1 MAEMKEDTRHAS
13 KVRAAGDRGIDS
25 PGSSPAT
32 SPPAQRQVSIIS
44 PGGRHAAKTCC
55 PVSKR

>member
-1 MAEMKEDTRHAS
+1 MADMREDDRHAS

-32 SPPAQRQVSIIS
+32 SPPAQRQVKIIS
-44 PGGRHAAKTCC
+44 QARHAAKTCC
-55 PVSKR
+55 PVGKR